1 MANVAEDAD
10 LWRVARLL
18 VDRYGDEAPAEAMQ
32 RADRMQEIGDK
43 EGRAVWL
50 RIRQY
55 VGELQRTRRKGAV
68 H

>member
-1 MANVAEDAD
+1 MAEDSD

-18 VDRYGDEAPAEAMQ
+18 VDRYGDRAEAEAFT

-43 EGRAVWL
+43 EGTAVWL

-55 VGELQRTRRKGAV
+55 VGELQKTRPMGAV